1 MSAGLEPIPGT
12 QVRATPEALL
22 EREKVADESV
32 TGIVLAGGRSRRMG
46 RDKAFIELAGRP
58 LIQWVLDAVEAVSD
72 KQLIVARDAR
82 GLEGFGPSVVT
93 DQLPARGP
101 LTGLHAG
108 LKAAETD
115 LCLVV
120 ACDLPLVR
128 SDLLVLLRRAVGP
141 MHAAIPYLG
150 EGPIPE
156 PGQFAT
162 AREAGLQPLLAAY
175 RRRCIQPL
183 EKLLLEGSMP
193 TNALISMIKTRIVGP
208 EEWGAVD
215 PHGRSFFNVNA
226 PDDLEEAIRLL
237 NTPD

>member
-1 MSAGLEPIPGT
+1 MSQSLAPIPGT
-12 QVRATPEALL
+12 RTRTQPEVLLQRERRAE
-22 EREKVADESV
+22 ESV

-58 LIQWVLDAVEAVSD
+58 LLRWVLDALEAVSD
-72 KQLIVARDAR
+72 QQLIVGREPARLR
-82 GLEGFGPSVVT
+82 PFGEVVT
-93 DQLPARGP
+93 DKLAARGP

-128 SDLLVLLRRAVGP
+128 SDLLVLLRRAIGP
-141 MHAAIPYLG
+141 MHAAVPYLG

-156 PGQFAT
+156 PGDFST
-162 AREAGLQPLLAAY
+162 SKEAGLQPLLAAY

-183 EKLLLEGSMP
+183 EKLLMDGSVP
-193 TNALISMIKTRIVGP
+193 TNALFSLVKTRILGP
-208 EEWGAVD
+208 EEWRAVD

-226 PDDLEEAIRLL
+226 PHDLDEAIRLL
-237 NTPD
+237 TTPD